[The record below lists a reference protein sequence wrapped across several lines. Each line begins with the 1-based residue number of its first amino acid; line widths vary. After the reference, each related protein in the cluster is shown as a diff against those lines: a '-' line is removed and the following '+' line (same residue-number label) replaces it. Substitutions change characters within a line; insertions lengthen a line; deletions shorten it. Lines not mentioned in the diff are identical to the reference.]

1 MTALLAV
8 GSAILIGCSDF
19 IGGVVSRR
27 GSAVRV
33 AALAQLI
40 SFVLAVPTAVAVG
53 ATRVTGADAA
63 WSLVSGVTVAVG
75 LGLFYAAMKNG
86 LISLVAPMAAITS
99 ATVPVIYALARG
111 ERPGTVALTGIVL
124 ALCAIAVV
132 SLAPAGAEARD
143 RANTGTVI
151 GLSLIA
157 GVFFGA
163 FFICFSRTSEDAGL
177 WPVVLSRAASG
188 GILVGFA
195 LITLGGLAVG
205 SLIRFVTPMGIAET
219 IAGVALLLALQRGP
233 VAIASVLASLYP
245 VTTVLL
251 AAGVLR
257 ERLSGVQLTGVVLA
271 LAAVVLV
278 SIP

>member
-1 MTALLAV
+1 VTALLAV

-33 AALAQLI
+33 AALAQFI

-53 ATRVTGADAA
+53 ATHVTGADAA

-75 LGLFYAAMKNG
+75 LGLFYAAMKKG

-143 RANTGTVI
+143 GANTSTVI

>member
-1 MTALLAV
+1 MTALLAL
-8 GSAILIGCSDF
+8 GSAILIGGSDF

-40 SFVLAVPTAVAVG
+40 SFVLAVPVAVIAG

-63 WSLVSGVTVAVG
+63 WSLASGVTVAIG
-75 LGLFYAAMKNG
+75 LGLFYAAMKKG
-86 LISLVAPMAAITS
+86 LISLVATMAAVTS

-124 ALCAIAVV
+124 ALCAIVVV
-132 SLAPAGAEARD
+132 SLAPSGAAARDHTNAGA
-143 RANTGTVI
+143 VI

-157 GVFFGA
+157 GVLFGA
-163 FFICFSRTSEDAGL
+163 FFICFSRTSGDAGL

-195 LITLGGLAVG
+195 FVTLGGLAVG
-205 SLIRFVTPMGIAET
+205 SLIRFVTPMGVAET

-233 VAIASVLASLYP
+233 VAIASVFASLCP

-257 ERLSGVQLTGVVLA
+257 ERLSRPQLTGVVLA
-271 LAAVVLV
+271 LVAVVLV
-278 SIP
+278 STS

>member
-1 MTALLAV
+1 VTALLAL
-8 GSAILIGCSDF
+8 GSAVLIGGSDF
-19 IGGVVSRR
+19 LGGVISRR

-33 AALAQLI
+33 AALAQSI
-40 SFVLAVPTAVAVG
+40 SFVLALPTAVVVG

-63 WSLVSGVTVAVG
+63 WSLASGVTVAVG
-75 LGLFYAAMKNG
+75 LGLFYAAMKKG
-86 LISLVAPMAAITS
+86 LISLVAPMAAVTS
-99 ATVPVIYALARG
+99 AMVPVVYALARG
-111 ERPGTVALTGIVL
+111 ERPGAVALTGIVL
-124 ALCAIAVV
+124 ALCAMAVV
-132 SLAPAGAEARD
+132 SLAPAGAEMRD
-143 RANTGTVI
+143 RTNTGAVI

-157 GVFFGA
+157 GVLFGA

-195 LITLGGLAVG
+195 FVTLGGLAVR
-205 SLIRFVTPMGIAET
+205 SLLRYVTPMGVAET
-219 IAGVALLLALQRGP
+219 VAGVALLLALQRGP

-257 ERLSGVQLTGVVLA
+257 ERLSRPQLTGVLLA
-271 LAAVVLV
+271 LVAVVLV
-278 SIP
+278 STA

>member
-1 MTALLAV
+1 VTALLAL

-19 IGGVVSRR
+19 LGGVVSRR

-33 AALAQLI
+33 AALAQFI
-40 SFVLAVPTAVAVG
+40 SFLLAVPTALVVG
-53 ATRVTGADAA
+53 ASRVTGADAA

-75 LGLFYAAMKNG
+75 LGLFYAAMKRG
-86 LISLVAPMAAITS
+86 LISLVAPMAAVTS
-99 ATVPVIYALARG
+99 ATVPVIYALAHG
-111 ERPGTVALTGIVL
+111 ERPGAIALTGIVL

-132 SLAPAGAEARD
+132 SLAPAGGEPGD
-143 RANTGTVI
+143 RADTGAVI

-157 GVFFGA
+157 GVLFGA
-163 FFICFSRTSEDAGL
+163 FFICFSRTSDDAGL

-195 LITLGGLAVG
+195 YITLGGLGVG
-205 SLIRFVTPMGIAET
+205 SLIRFVAPMGVAET
-219 IAGVALLLALQRGP
+219 VAGVALLLALQRGP

-257 ERLSGVQLTGVVLA
+257 ERLSRPQLTGVLLA
-271 LAAVVLV
+271 LVAVVLV
-278 SIP
+278 STT